1 MIVFALA
8 AQLAVTVPADSPS
21 TGTQPQQGRPR
32 AVEVSDSYATRLT
45 IHRRVSY
52 ALIPMFGFQ
61 AVAGKQIWDDGNAA
75 PAWARTGHRIGATAI
90 AGAFAVNAVT
100 GVWNLWDSRAQP
112 EGRALRYL
120 HAAAMLTASA
130 GFTYAGAY
138 LSEKAEDDLDA
149 RTLHRTIALSSL
161 GLTAVS
167 GIMMKILND

>member
-8 AQLAVTVPADSPS
+8 AQLAITTPADSTTVATP
-21 TGTQPQQGRPR
+21 PQQGRPK
-32 AVEVSDSYATRLT
+32 AVEVSEGYATRLT

-52 ALIPMFGFQ
+52 ALIPMFGLQ
-61 AVAGKQIWDDGNAA
+61 TLAGWQIWEKGNTA
-75 PAWARTGHRIGATAI
+75 PGWARTGHRIGATAI
-90 AGAFAVNAVT
+90 AGAFTVNVVT
-100 GVWNLWDSRAQP
+100 GVWNLWDSRSQP

-138 LSEKAEDDLDA
+138 LSEEAETNLDA
-149 RTLHRTIALSSL
+149 RELHRTIALSSL

-167 GIMMKILND
+167 GILMKILND